1 MIALAVAGL
10 GGWGEGGGGRGGGLI
25 MSKTGKMK
33 MWGRTQIVEKN
44 MIFFFFL
51 FFFA

>member
-1 MIALAVAGL
+1 
-10 GGWGEGGGGRGGGLI
+10 

-44 MIFFFFL
+44 MIFFGFFC
-51 FFFA
+51 FFFCVGARDEIHM